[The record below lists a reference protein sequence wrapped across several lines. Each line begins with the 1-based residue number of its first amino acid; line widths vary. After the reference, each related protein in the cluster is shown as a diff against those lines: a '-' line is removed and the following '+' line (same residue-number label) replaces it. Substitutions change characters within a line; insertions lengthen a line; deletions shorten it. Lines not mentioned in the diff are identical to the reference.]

1 MNMLGAIAGD
11 IIGSTREVRNVK
23 TTDFNLF
30 PPRSRITDD
39 SVMTIAVADVLLK
52 QGDYVKIM
60 QTYGREYPDVGYGS
74 AFKSWIKVDFPEPYN
89 SWGNGSAMRVSPV
102 GWAGETLDWVL
113 DTAKASAEV
122 SHNHPEGIKGA
133 QAVAVAVF
141 LAKNGASKIEIKQYV
156 ETQFGYDLNR
166 TIEAI
171 RPNYTFDVSCQ
182 GSVPEAL
189 IAFLESTDFE
199 RAIRLAISIGG
210 DSDTIAS
217 IAGGVAH
224 AFYKKIPDAIAAYTW
239 ALLSPPLE
247 MVTWRFME
255 KYNIPY

>member
-1 MNMLGAIAGD
+1 MLGAIAGD

-23 TTDFNLF
+23 TTDFLLF

-39 SVMTIAVADVLLK
+39 SVMTIAVAEALLK
-52 QGDYVKIM
+52 QGDYGKIM
-60 QTYGREYPDVGYGS
+60 QHYGREYPDVGYGS
-74 AFKSWIKVDFPEPYN
+74 AFKSWIKAEFPMPYN

-102 GWAGETLDWVL
+102 GWSGATLEWVL
-113 DTAKASAEV
+113 EEAKASAEV

-133 QAVAVAVF
+133 QSVAAAVF
-141 LAKNGASKIEIKQYV
+141 LAKTGASKSDIKQYV

-166 TIEAI
+166 TIDKI

-182 GSVPEAL
+182 GSVPESL

-199 RAIRLAISIGG
+199 TAIRLAISIGG

-224 AFYKKIPDAIAAYTW
+224 AFYKKIPDIIASYTW
-239 ALLSPPLE
+239 ALLPPPLE

-255 KYNIPY
+255 KYKIPY

>member
-1 MNMLGAIAGD
+1 MLGAIAGD
-11 IIGSTREVRNVK
+11 IIGSTREVRNIK

-52 QGDYVKIM
+52 QGDYVKTM
-60 QTYGREYPDVGYGS
+60 QHYGREYPDMGYGS
-74 AFKSWIKVDFPEPYN
+74 AFKSWIKVEFPEPYN

-102 GWAGETLDWVL
+102 GWAGETLEWVL
-113 DTAKASAEV
+113 EEAKRSAEV

-133 QAVAVAVF
+133 QSVAAAVF
-141 LAKNGASKIEIKQYV
+141 LAKNGASKSDIKQYV

-166 TIEAI
+166 TIAAI
-171 RPNYTFDVSCQ
+171 RPNYEFDVSCQ
-182 GSVPEAL
+182 GSVPESL

-199 RAIRLAISIGG
+199 TAIRLAISIGG

-224 AFYKKIPDAIAAYTW
+224 AFYKKIPNIIATYTW
-239 ALLSPPLE
+239 ALLPPPLE

-255 KYNIPY
+255 KYNLPY